1 MNFITSDVNVEEL
14 KEVTKRKFKKL
25 RIKILDTALKEID
38 NALTDVEIIKKSIW
52 QEELSKAEEYISTGN
67 DQKILAAVL
76 ASKPDYFITG
86 DKQFFNPE
94 IRKLVNVVRTRELIE
109 NLDIE

>member
-1 MNFITSDVNVEEL
+1 M
-14 KEVTKRKFKKL
+14 
-25 RIKILDTALKEID
+25 KEID
-38 NALTDVEIIKKSIW
+38 NALTDIEIIEKSMW
-52 QEELSKAEEYISTGN
+52 QEELGKAREYISAGN

-94 IRKLVNVVRTRELIE
+94 IRKLVNVIRTRELIE